1 MSRKIMIVTLV
12 FVSLIF
18 ASPFLII
25 GSVQAQA
32 ASDDAMGA
40 SKATS
45 GNSGY
50 KMTVSYQIIGG
61 GTSSFAPTLKYTGIK
76 RANQNILLD
85 INPQHHYYG

>member
-1 MSRKIMIVTLV
+1 M
-12 FVSLIF
+12 
-18 ASPFLII
+18 
-25 GSVQAQA
+25 
-32 ASDDAMGA
+32 DA